1 MVHVGDEPGG
11 SKALADLVDDYG
23 EGLRA
28 DFVRFY
34 GRDLVDYLTGR
45 LNPGEGLALIQG
57 LPQSSAT
64 KAMMRADSRLGEES
78 DRKPPAWIAFY
89 EDDPAT
95 VTAIRD
101 LHDQY
106 AAFNTPRGKKP
117 PRTHRPK
124 PERPKG
130 ASRISHRG

>member
-64 KAMMRADSRLGEES
+64 KAMMRADARVGEDS
-78 DRKPPAWIAFY
+78 DRKPPAWISFY

-95 VTAIRD
+95 ANAIRD
-101 LHDQY
+101 LYDLI
-106 AAFNTPRGKKP
+106 AAQNTPKGKKAP
-117 PRTHRPK
+117 TAPRPK